1 MKLKKE
7 TVGLIVRTIHLFAA
21 AAALLT
27 LVSCSR
33 DPNVVKRRYLES
45 GNRYFD
51 RGKYK
56 EAAIMYA
63 DALQKD
69 RLWGPAHYKL
79 GLTFIKTGNLGG
91 AVNELHKA
99 IERVPKDSPDHWDAI
114 VRVCEIYLAAET
126 NRDNPAMMTETEAYI
141 KDLLARDPNSYDGH
155 RLTGDF
161 EFVRAQQAFQTG
173 RTDEGNRLLDTA
185 ESDYEKATA
194 IKPGDTGV
202 ALQMARVA
210 KEKHQLEEAE
220 RIYRQVIDRDKTYQP
235 AYNELYRLQVLD
247 EKKLEG
253 GEQTLK
259 LAFQNNP
266 KAYTFLTALALHYS
280 VQGRKDDMLRVL
292 GQIKSLKD
300 FPDGYLV
307 VGDFYRRLG
316 DTDTATKEYR
326 GGQAQDAKRKTVY
339 QKRIVEAL
347 MAKGKAAEAEE
358 INRQILK
365 DNPQDSFAKEIE
377 GSLLLERGDLATAM
391 VDLQGAATADPNNPV
406 NHFRL
411 GLAHKARAMSD
422 RAVAAG
428 ELEQARQEFERAL
441 AIRPDFIIARLEL
454 ARLQIAKGDYDAAM
468 KSAEGALAID
478 KSNLSAR
485 IIESA
490 ALLAQHKTKE
500 ARELLE
506 SLRTQLPNSPDVV
519 FQLGAVSLA
528 EKKYKEAD
536 EEFRRSY
543 DLNPANIRGMGGL
556 VESDLQQNKPDVAI
570 QTLKEELNKNAN
582 RAEMKL
588 LLADV
593 EVRIGRFDEAIADYQ
608 EIVNQLPKTSK
619 ARAQIYVR
627 LGEAYRRK
635 GDPAGAVQAFQ
646 KARELLP
653 DDVLVLSSLA
663 LVLDAAQRWSE
674 AMQVYEAT
682 IRLAPNDGVSLNNDA
697 FLIAEHGG
705 DLDQALTRAQHATQ
719 VLPNY
724 PEVSDTLGW
733 IYLKKN
739 LSDQAITIFK
749 NNVAKQPN
757 SSTYRYHLGMAW
769 YQKGDKV
776 QAHQALIEALKYNPP
791 APEKQKIQELLAK
804 L

>member
-1 MKLKKE
+1 M
-7 TVGLIVRTIHLFAA
+7 RTIHLLVA

-79 GLTFIKTGNLGG
+79 GLTWIKTGNLGG
-91 AVNELHKA
+91 ALNELHRA
-99 IERVPKDSPDHWDAI
+99 IERLPKDSPDRLDATVKI
-114 VRVCEIYLAAET
+114 CEIYLAAERT
-126 NRDNPAMMTETEAYI
+126 RDNAAMMAETEGYI
-141 KDLLARDPNSYDGH
+141 KDLLARNPNSFDGH
-155 RLTGDF
+155 RLNGDYD
-161 EFVRAQQAFQTG
+161 FVRAQQAITTG
-173 RTDEGNRLLDTA
+173 RKDEGASLLDGAQA
-185 ESDYEKATA
+185 EYEKANS

-202 ALQMARVA
+202 SMQMARVA
-210 KEKHQLEEAE
+210 AEKGKFDEAE
-220 RIYRQVIDRDKTYQP
+220 RIYRQVIGKDKAYRP
-235 AYNELYRLQVLD
+235 AYTELYRLQVLA
-247 EKKLEG
+247 EKNLDA

-259 LAFQNNP
+259 LGFQNNP
-266 KAYTFLTALALHYS
+266 KAYSFLTSLAVQYS
-280 VQGRKDDMLRVL
+280 YQGRRDDMLKVL
-292 GQIKSLKD
+292 QQIKSLKD

-316 DTDTATKEYR
+316 DADAAIKEYR
-326 GGQAQDAKRKTVY
+326 EGQSQDPKRKLLY
-339 QKRIVEAL
+339 LKRVVETL
-347 MAKGKAAEAEE
+347 MARGRGAEAEQ

-391 VDLQGAATADPNNPV
+391 VDLQGAVTADPHNPV
-406 NHFRL
+406 NHYRL
-411 GLAHKARAMSD
+411 GLAHKARAVAD

-428 ELEQARQEFERAL
+428 ELEQARQEFETAL
-441 AIRPDFIIARLEL
+441 TIRPDFIQARLEL
-454 ARLQIAKGDYDAAM
+454 ARLEIAKGDYEAAL
-468 KSAEGALAID
+468 KTAQQALAVD
-478 KSNLSAR
+478 RSNLPAQ

-490 ALLAQHKTKE
+490 ALLAQNKTND
-500 ARELLE
+500 ARQLLE
-506 SLRTQLPNSPDVV
+506 NLRAKTPDSPDVM
-519 FQLGAVSLA
+519 FQLGKVSLV

-536 EEFRRSY
+536 EDFRHTY
-543 DLNPANIRGMGGL
+543 DLKPADIRGMTGL
-556 VESDLQQNKPDVAI
+556 VESDLEQNKPDAAI
-570 QTLKEELNKNAN
+570 QTLKAELAKNPE
-582 RAEMKL
+582 RSDMKL

-593 EVRIGRFDEAIADYQ
+593 EVKIGRLDDAIADYQ
-608 EIVNQLPKTSK
+608 SILGTLGKNSK
-619 ARAQIYVR
+619 ARARVYIR

-635 GDPAGAVQAFQ
+635 GDAGDAVQAFQ
-646 KARELLP
+646 KAREILP
-653 DDVLVLSSLA
+653 DDELVLSSLA

-674 AMQVYEAT
+674 AMQVYNAA
-682 IRLAPNDGVSLNNDA
+682 IKLAPNDAVSLNNDA

-705 DLDQALTRAQHATQ
+705 DLDQALTMAQHATQ
-719 VLPNY
+719 LLPDY
-724 PEVSDTLGW
+724 AEVADTLGW

-739 LSDQAITIFK
+739 LSDQAIEIFK
-749 NNVAKQPN
+749 RNVARQPN

-769 YQKGDKV
+769 YQKGDKT
-776 QAHQALIEALKYNPP
+776 QARQSLDEAMKYNPS
-791 APEKQKIQELLAK
+791 AVEKQKIQELLSK

>member
-1 MKLKKE
+1 M
-7 TVGLIVRTIHLFAA
+7 RTIHLFAA

-79 GLTFIKTGNLGG
+79 GLTWIKTGNLGG
-91 AVNELHKA
+91 AVSELHKA
-99 IERVPKDSPDHWDAI
+99 MERLPKDSPDHWDAI
-114 VRVCEIYLAAET
+114 VRVCEIYLAAEQT
-126 NRDNPAMMTETEAYI
+126 RDNPAMMNETETYI
-141 KDLLARDPNSYDGH
+141 KELLARDANSADGH
-155 RLTGDF
+155 RLTADF
-161 EFVRAQQAFQTG
+161 DFVRAQQAFKTG
-173 RTDEGNRLLDTA
+173 REDEGKSLLDTA
-185 ESDYEKATA
+185 QAEYEKSNA
-194 IKPGDTGV
+194 IKPGHAGV
-202 ALQMARVA
+202 SMQMARVSA
-210 KEKHQLEEAE
+210 EKGNYDQAE
-220 RIYRQVIDRDKTYQP
+220 KIYRQLIDQDKTYQA
-235 AYNELYRLQVLD
+235 AYNELYRLQVLI
-247 EKKLEG
+247 EKKMDA

-259 LAFQNNP
+259 VAYQNNP
-266 KAYTFLTALALHYS
+266 KAYNFLTSLALHYS
-280 VQGRKDDMLRVL
+280 VQGRKDDMLKVL
-292 GQIKSLKD
+292 QQIKSLKD

-316 DTDTATKEYR
+316 DTDAATKEYR
-326 GGQAQDAKRKTVY
+326 DGQAQDPRRKTTY

-365 DNPQDSFAKEIE
+365 DNPQDTFAKEIE
-377 GSLLLERGDLATAM
+377 GSLLLDRGDLATAM

-406 NHFRL
+406 NHYRL
-411 GLAHKARAMSD
+411 GLAHKARALTD
-422 RAVAAG
+422 RSVAAG

-441 AIRPDFIIARLEL
+441 AIRPDFVIARLEL
-454 ARLQIAKGDYDAAM
+454 ARLEIAKGDYEAAI
-468 KSAEGALAID
+468 KTAEQALSVD

-485 IIESA
+485 IIQSA
-490 ALLAQHKTKE
+490 ALLAQHKYSE
-500 ARELLE
+500 ARQLLE
-506 SLRTQLPNSPDVV
+506 SMRTQVPNSPDVV

-543 DLNPANIRGMGGL
+543 DLNPSNIRGIGGL
-556 VESDLQQNKPDVAI
+556 VESDLQQNKPDAAI
-570 QTLKEELNKNAN
+570 QTLKDELSKNTD
-582 RAEMKL
+582 RSEMKL

-593 EVRIGRFDEAIADYQ
+593 EVRIGKFDDAIADYQ
-608 EIVNQLPKTSK
+608 DILSK
-619 ARAQIYVR
+619 IGKNSKGRAQIYVR

-663 LVLDAAQRWSE
+663 LVLDASQRWKE

-682 IRLAPNDGVSLNNDA
+682 IKLAPNDGVSLNNDA

-719 VLPNY
+719 ILPNY

-739 LSDQAITIFK
+739 LSDQAIDIFK
-749 NNVAKQPN
+749 KNVARQPN

-769 YQKGDKV
+769 YQKGDKA
-776 QAHQALIEALKYNPP
+776 QAHQALLEALKYNPS

>member
-1 MKLKKE
+1 M
-7 TVGLIVRTIHLFAA
+7 RTIHLLAA

-51 RGKYK
+51 KGKYK

-79 GLTFIKTGNLGG
+79 GLTWIRTGNLGG
-91 AVNELHKA
+91 AVSELHKA
-99 IERVPKDSPDHWDAI
+99 IERLPNDSPDHWDATVKI
-114 VRVCEIYLAAET
+114 CEIYLAAEQT
-126 NRDNPAMMTETEAYI
+126 RDNSAMMAETETYI
-141 KDLLARDPNSYDGH
+141 KQLLARDSNSYDGH

-161 EFVRAQQAFQTG
+161 DFVRAQQALKTG
-173 RTDEGNRLLDTA
+173 RQDEYTGLLDASEA
-185 ESDYEKATA
+185 EYEKAAA
-194 IKPGDTGV
+194 IKPGEVGV
-202 ALQMARVA
+202 AMQMARLA
-210 KEKHQLEEAE
+210 AEKKKFDEAE
-220 RIYRQVIDRDKTYQP
+220 KIYRQLIDKDKTYQP
-235 AYNELYRLQVLD
+235 AYNELYRLQVLF
-247 EKKLEG
+247 EKKMDA

-259 LAFQNNP
+259 LAYQNNP
-266 KAYTFLTALALHYS
+266 KTYSFLTSLALHYS
-280 VQGRKDDMLRVL
+280 VEGRRDDMIKVL
-292 GQIKSLKD
+292 QQIKSLKD

-307 VGDFYRRLG
+307 VGDFYRRVG
-316 DTDTATKEYR
+316 DPDTATKEYR
-326 GGQAQDAKRKTVY
+326 EGLSQDPKRKLIY

-347 MAKGKAAEAEE
+347 MAKGKAAEAED

-377 GSLLLERGDLATAM
+377 GSLLLERGDIATAM
-391 VDLQGAATADPNNPV
+391 ADLQGAAMADPNNPV
-406 NHFRL
+406 NHYRL
-411 GLAHKARAMSD
+411 ALAHKARALADS
-422 RAVAAG
+422 AVAAG
-428 ELEQARQEFERAL
+428 ELEQARQELERAL
-441 AIRPDFIIARLEL
+441 ALRSDFVLARLEL
-454 ARLQIAKGDYDAAM
+454 ARLEIAKGDFEAAM
-468 KSAEGALAID
+468 KTAEKALESD
-478 KSNLSAR
+478 RSNLSAR
-485 IIESA
+485 IIEAA
-490 ALLAQHKTKE
+490 ALLAQSKTKE
-500 ARELLE
+500 ARVLLE
-506 SLRTQLPNSPDVV
+506 SLRVQIPNSPDVV

-543 DLNPANIRGMGGL
+543 ELSPNNIRGMGGL

-570 QTLKEELNKNAN
+570 QTLKAELAKNTD

-588 LLADV
+588 LLANV
-593 EVRIGRFDEAIADYQ
+593 EVRVGRFDDAIADYQ
-608 EIVNQLPKTSK
+608 EIVNKLGKASK

-646 KARELLP
+646 KAREILP
-653 DDVLVLSSLA
+653 DDVIVLSSLA

-682 IRLAPNDGVSLNNDA
+682 IRLAPNNGVSLNNDA

-705 DLDQALTRAQHATQ
+705 DLDQALTRAERATQ
-719 VLPNY
+719 LLPNY

-739 LSDQAITIFK
+739 LSDQALEIFK

-769 YQKGDKV
+769 YQKGDRT
-776 QAHQALIEALKYNPP
+776 QARQALLEALKYNPP

>member
-1 MKLKKE
+1 M
-7 TVGLIVRTIHLFAA
+7 RTIHLFAA

-79 GLTFIKTGNLGG
+79 GLTWIKTGNLGG

-99 IERVPKDSPDHWDAI
+99 IERLPKDSPDHWDSI
-114 VRVCEIYLAAET
+114 VKVCEIYLAAEQ
-126 NRDNPAMMTETEAYI
+126 NRDNQAMMAETETYI
-141 KDLLARDPNSYDGH
+141 KELLARDSSSYDGH

-161 EFVRAQQAFQTG
+161 DFVRAQQAFKTG
-173 RTDEGNRLLDTA
+173 RQDEGKSLLDSSQA
-185 ESDYEKATA
+185 EYEKAAA
-194 IKPGDTGV
+194 IKPGEIGV
-202 ALQMARVA
+202 AMQMARLA
-210 KEKHQLEEAE
+210 AEKGKLDEAE
-220 RIYRQVIDRDKTYQP
+220 KIYRQVIDKDKTYQS
-235 AYNELYRLQVLD
+235 AYNELYRLQVLI
-247 EKKLEG
+247 EKKMDA

-259 LAFQNNP
+259 LAYQNNP
-266 KAYTFLTALALHYS
+266 KAYSFLTSLALHYS
-280 VQGRKDDMLRVL
+280 VQGRKDDMIKVL
-292 GQIKSLKD
+292 QQIKSLKD

-326 GGQAQDAKRKTVY
+326 EGQSLDPKRKTVY

-406 NHFRL
+406 NHYRL
-411 GLAHKARAMSD
+411 GLAHKARAIAD

-441 AIRPDFIIARLEL
+441 TIRPDFVMARLEL
-454 ARLQIAKGDYDAAM
+454 ARLEIAKGDYEAAM
-468 KSAEGALAID
+468 KTAEQALATD
-478 KSNLSAR
+478 RSNLSAR

-506 SLRTQLPNSPDVV
+506 SLRAQIPNSPDVV

-570 QTLKEELNKNAN
+570 QTLKVELAKNAD

-593 EVRIGRFDEAIADYQ
+593 EVRIGRFDDAIADYQ
-608 EIVNQLPKTSK
+608 EIVNRLGKTSK

-635 GDPAGAVQAFQ
+635 GDLAGAIQAFQ

-682 IRLAPNDGVSLNNDA
+682 IRIAPNDAVSLNNDA

-719 VLPNY
+719 LLPNY
-724 PEVSDTLGW
+724 AEVSDTLGW

-739 LSDQAITIFK
+739 LSDQAIEIFK
-749 NNVAKQPN
+749 RNVAQQPN

-769 YQKGDKV
+769 YQKGDKT
-776 QAHQALIEALKYNPP
+776 QAHQALLEALKYNPP
-791 APEKQKIQELLAK
+791 ASEKQKIQELLAK

>member
-1 MKLKKE
+1 M
-7 TVGLIVRTIHLFAA
+7 RTIHLLAA

-51 RGKYK
+51 KGKYK

-79 GLTFIKTGNLGG
+79 GLTWIRTGNLGG
-91 AVNELHKA
+91 AVSELHKA
-99 IERVPKDSPDHWDAI
+99 IERLPNDSPDHWDATVKI
-114 VRVCEIYLAAET
+114 CEIYLAAEQT
-126 NRDNPAMMTETEAYI
+126 RDNSAMMAETETYI
-141 KDLLARDPNSYDGH
+141 KQLLARDSNSYDGH

-161 EFVRAQQAFQTG
+161 DFVRAQQASKTG
-173 RTDEGNRLLDTA
+173 RQDEATGLLDASEA
-185 ESDYEKATA
+185 EYEKAAA
-194 IKPGDTGV
+194 IKPGEVGV
-202 ALQMARVA
+202 AMQMARLA
-210 KEKHQLEEAE
+210 FEKKKFDEAE
-220 RIYRQVIDRDKTYQP
+220 KIYRQLIDKDKTYQP
-235 AYNELYRLQVLD
+235 AYNELYRLQVLF
-247 EKKLEG
+247 EKKMDA

-259 LAFQNNP
+259 LAYQNNP
-266 KAYTFLTALALHYS
+266 KAYNFLTSLALHYS
-280 VQGRKDDMLRVL
+280 VEGRRDDMIKVL
-292 GQIKSLKD
+292 QQVKSLKD

-307 VGDFYRRLG
+307 VGDFYRRVG
-316 DTDTATKEYR
+316 DPDTAAKEYR
-326 GGQAQDAKRKTVY
+326 EGLSQDPKRKLIY

-347 MAKGKAAEAEE
+347 MAKGKAAEAED

-377 GSLLLERGDLATAM
+377 GSLLLERGDIATAM
-391 VDLQGAATADPNNPV
+391 ADLQGAAMADPNNPV
-406 NHFRL
+406 NHYRL
-411 GLAHKARAMSD
+411 ALAHKARALADS
-422 RAVAAG
+422 AVAAG
-428 ELEQARQEFERAL
+428 ELEQARQELERAL
-441 AIRPDFIIARLEL
+441 ALRSDFVLARLEL
-454 ARLQIAKGDYDAAM
+454 ARLEIAKGDFEAAM
-468 KSAEGALAID
+468 KTAEKALESD
-478 KSNLSAR
+478 RSNLSAR
-485 IIESA
+485 IIEAA
-490 ALLAQHKTKE
+490 ALLAQSKTKE
-500 ARELLE
+500 ARVLLE
-506 SLRTQLPNSPDVV
+506 SLRVQIPNSPDVV

-543 DLNPANIRGMGGL
+543 ELSPTNIRGMGGL

-570 QTLKEELNKNAN
+570 QTLKAELAKNTD

-593 EVRIGRFDEAIADYQ
+593 EVRVGRFDDAIEDYQ
-608 EIVNQLPKTSK
+608 EIVNKLGKASK

-646 KARELLP
+646 KAREILP
-653 DDVLVLSSLA
+653 DDVIVLSSLA

-682 IRLAPNDGVSLNNDA
+682 IRLAPNNGVSLNNDA

-705 DLDQALTRAQHATQ
+705 DLDQALTRAERATQ
-719 VLPNY
+719 LLPNY

-739 LSDQAITIFK
+739 LSDQALEIFK

-769 YQKGDKV
+769 YQKGDRT
-776 QAHQALIEALKYNPP
+776 QARQALLEALKYNPP